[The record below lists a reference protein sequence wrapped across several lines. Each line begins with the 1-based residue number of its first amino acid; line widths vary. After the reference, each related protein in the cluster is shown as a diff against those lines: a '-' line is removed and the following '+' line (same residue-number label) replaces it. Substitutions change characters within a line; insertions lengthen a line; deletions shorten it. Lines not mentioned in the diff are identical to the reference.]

1 MHSVLLTLV
10 TYLPLL
16 GALVIFL
23 MRGSFEEVARVSRW
37 IALWT
42 SIITFGLSIVMWSEF
57 HPHQPGYQFVSHNS
71 WISGFGISYH
81 VGVDGI
87 SLFFIILSTLL
98 TLIGV
103 LAAWQMITDRIRDYM
118 VALLVLETTLTG
130 LFSALDMVV
139 FYCFYEATLLPSS
152 ILIGIWG
159 GPRRVFASLQFFLYT
174 FGGSLFMMIGILW
187 IWVHT
192 GTTDIPVLMH
202 ASLSPAVQAWLL
214 LGFILAFGVK
224 LPLFPLHAWLP
235 ATYVEAPASTTLLI
249 SGIMSKAGAYGLLRF
264 CVLMLP
270 EASHRYSVLIM
281 VLGVCAIIYGSIIAY
296 KQTDIKQMIAYSSFS
311 HMGVIAIGLFSLTPE
326 GIDGAL
332 MQVLTH
338 GVTIAALFLCVAA
351 ITYRVGS
358 RSIVDFGGI
367 GSKMPNLALLGMIF
381 MMANVGLPG
390 TGSFVGELLV
400 MIGALHVSF
409 WIALLGGS
417 SMILAAIYMLVLY
430 RNVIFGKIVN
440 PVVNTMRDLS
450 PRELTIL
457 VPLAVIILW
466 MGIYPN
472 SFLSVFDP
480 AVTSFT
486 HSDHVAEVMPQNSVQ
501 NHLMVANTVSVTKDS
516 PFLAVR

>member
-23 MRGSFEEVARVSRW
+23 MRGSFEEVARTSRW

-57 HPHQPGYQFVSHNS
+57 HPRHDGYQFEIQNS
-71 WISGFGISYH
+71 WISGFGVSYH

-98 TLIGV
+98 TLIGIM
-103 LAAWQMITDRIRDYM
+103 AAWQMITDRIRDYM
-118 VALLVLETTLTG
+118 VAILVLETTLVG

-152 ILIGIWG
+152 MLIGIWG
-159 GPRRVFASLQFFLYT
+159 GPKRIFASLQFFLFT
-174 FGGSLFMMIGILW
+174 FAGSLFMMIGILW
-187 IWVHT
+187 IWVNT

-202 ASLSPAVQAWLL
+202 ASFSSAVQGWLL

-235 ATYVEAPASTTLLI
+235 AAYVEGPASTTLLV
-249 SGIMSKAGAYGLLRF
+249 SGVMSKAGAYGLLRF

-270 EASHRYSVLIM
+270 EASHRYAMLIM
-281 VLGVCAIIYGSIIAY
+281 GLGIFAIIYGAIIAY
-296 KQTDIKQMIAYSSFS
+296 KQTDIKRIIAYSSFS
-311 HMGVIAIGLFSLTPE
+311 HMGLIAIGFFSLTPE

-332 MQVLTH
+332 LQVLTH

-351 ITYRVGS
+351 VTYRIGT
-358 RSIVDFGGI
+358 RDIEAFGGI
-367 GSKMPNLALLGMIF
+367 ASKMPKLALLGMIF
-381 MMANVGLPG
+381 IMANVGLPG

-400 MIGALHVSF
+400 MIGVLHISF
-409 WIALLGGS
+409 WVAFLGGS
-417 SMILAAIYMLVLY
+417 SMILGAVYMLVMY

-440 PVVNTMRDLS
+440 PIINSIRDLNA
-450 PRELTIL
+450 REMTIL

-472 SFLSVFDP
+472 SFLSVFNP
-480 AVTSFT
+480 VVTAFT
-486 HSDHVAEVMPQNSVQ
+486 NSDRIEELMNHGHIVADNINNMHSI
-501 NHLMVANTVSVTKDS
+501 
-516 PFLAVR
+516 FVR

>member
-23 MRGSFEEVARVSRW
+23 MRGSFEEVARTSRW

-57 HPHQPGYQFVSHNS
+57 DPHYVGYQFASHSS

-98 TLIGV
+98 TLIGI

-118 VALLVLETTLTG
+118 VALLVLETTLVG
-130 LFSALDMVV
+130 LFSSLDMVV

-152 ILIGIWG
+152 MLIGIWG
-159 GPRRVFASLQFFLYT
+159 GPKRVFASLQFFLFT
-174 FGGSLFMMIGILW
+174 FAGSLFMMIGILW
-187 IWVHT
+187 IWVNT
-192 GTTDIPVLMH
+192 GTTDIPTLMH
-202 ASLSPAVQAWLL
+202 ASFSPAVQGWLL

-224 LPLFPLHAWLP
+224 LPLFPMHAWLP
-235 ATYVEAPASTTLLI
+235 DAYVEGPACTTLLV
-249 SGIMSKAGAYGLLRF
+249 SGVMSKAGAYGLLRF
-264 CVLMLP
+264 CILMLP
-270 EASHRYSVLIM
+270 EASHRYAMIIM
-281 VLGVCAIIYGSIIAY
+281 SLGVCAVIYGAIIAY
-296 KQTDIKQMIAYSSFS
+296 KQADIKRIIAYSSFS
-311 HMGVIAIGLFSLTPE
+311 HMGLIAIGLFSMTPE

-332 MQVLTH
+332 MQVITH

-351 ITYRVGS
+351 VTYRIGS
-358 RSIVDFGGI
+358 RSVDAFGGI
-367 GSKMPNLALLGMIF
+367 ASKMPHLAILGMIF

-417 SMILAAIYMLVLY
+417 SMILGAIYMLVMY
-430 RNVIFGKIVN
+430 RNVVFGKIVH
-440 PVVNTMRDLS
+440 PVVDSVRDLS
-450 PRELTIL
+450 SRELTIL
-457 VPLAVIILW
+457 IPLAAVILW

-472 SFLSVFDP
+472 SFLSVFNP
-480 AVTSFT
+480 AVTAFT
-486 HSDHVAEVMPQNSVQ
+486 NSDRVVELM
-501 NHLMVANTVSVTKDS
+501 NHGHLIANNVSELHKV
-516 PFLAVR
+516 FVR